1 MSKLPKTLQELCE
14 RYGRRKIIRHEYT
27 VPSSQ
32 FSVENEALNG
42 ACVIVRTT
50 EGEFVLI
57 RHSYVLPGIDTNTWT
72 IPGGRMEENE
82 SFEEA
87 AIRETLEETGLSIK
101 ITGLYQ
107 IFQFVRVSNDRRR
120 ESYVPVFF
128 GEVLSEARHSES
140 PEILEVRRF
149 KKLPRNFAGELGKYY
164 EDLM

>member
-1 MSKLPKTLQELCE
+1 M
-14 RYGRRKIIRHEYT
+14 RYEYS

-32 FSVENEALNG
+32 FSIRDEESNG
-42 ACVIVRTT
+42 ACAIVRTK
-50 EGEFVLI
+50 EGEFVLV
-57 RHSYVLPGIDTNTWT
+57 RHSYDLPGIDTDTWT
-72 IPGGRMEENE
+72 IPGGGMQENE

-107 IFQFVRVSNDRRR
+107 IFQFIRASKEKRR

-128 GEVLSEARHSES
+128 GEVVSEAQHLES

-149 KKLPRNFAGELGKYY
+149 KKLPRNFAGQLGKYY
-164 EDLM
+164 EDLE